1 MEKPKIIKNYC
12 QSCQNYTRQFVLKE
26 HNIPYEPEGHLFDLF
41 YQIVE
46 CCGCSNV
53 SFREEIIDPDS
64 PIHINESEVEYETT
78 IKTYPV
84 SLKNHKE
91 MDWFELYELPLLV
104 RRIYTDTLK
113 SYANDSKILTGIGL
127 RTCIEAVCNDKGIEG
142 KSLESRINK
151 LKTSGFISISDTNHL
166 HGIRFMGND
175 SAHDIKQPNDRELE
189 IALRIVEHLLSS
201 IYILPKISN
210 GTLQTVI
217 DNYKDFKT
225 LLIKLLNDNF
235 KSGDEHGLFRFLD
248 KDYRRCQEN
257 IEDFEK
263 QIIKDIQNGDF
274 TDLQLG
280 AIKKYKNKNI
290 QNFLVV

>member
-1 MEKPKIIKNYC
+1 MAENTHITSYCKSCGKDTNQLIVKEYFVPYDPNDYPEELYYQIIKC
-12 QSCQNYTRQFVLKE
+12 A
-26 HNIPYEPEGHLFDLF
+26 
-41 YQIVE
+41 
-46 CCGCSNV
+46 GCDYV
-53 SFREEIIDPDS
+53 SFRIMQIDLQ
-64 PIHINESEVEYETT
+64 NEHYDFNGDLYYPKNVTN
-78 IKTYPV
+78 YPV
-84 SLKNHKE
+84 PLKGHKE
-91 MDWFELYELPLLV
+91 FQWFELAELPIIV
-104 RRIYTDTLK
+104 KSIYQNTLK

-142 KSLESRINK
+142 ESLESRINK

>member
-1 MEKPKIIKNYC
+1 MAENTHITSYCKSCGKDTNQLIVKEYFVPYDPNDYPEELYYQIIKC
-12 QSCQNYTRQFVLKE
+12 A
-26 HNIPYEPEGHLFDLF
+26 
-41 YQIVE
+41 
-46 CCGCSNV
+46 GCDYV
-53 SFREEIIDPDS
+53 SFRIMQIDLQ
-64 PIHINESEVEYETT
+64 NEHYDFNGDLYYPENVTN
-78 IKTYPV
+78 YPV
-84 SLKNHKE
+84 PLKGHKE
-91 MDWFELYELPLLV
+91 FQWFELAELPIIV
-104 RRIYTDTLK
+104 KSIYQNTLK

>member
-1 MEKPKIIKNYC
+1 MAENTHITSYCKSCGKDTNQLIVKEYFVPYDPNDYPEELYYQIIKC
-12 QSCQNYTRQFVLKE
+12 A
-26 HNIPYEPEGHLFDLF
+26 
-41 YQIVE
+41 
-46 CCGCSNV
+46 GCDYV
-53 SFREEIIDPDS
+53 SFRIMQIDLQ
-64 PIHINESEVEYETT
+64 NEHYDFNGDLY
-78 IKTYPV
+78 YPNNV
-84 SLKNHKE
+84 TNYPLPLKGHKE
-91 MDWFELYELPLLV
+91 FQWFELDELPIIV
-104 RRIYTDTLK
+104 KSIYQNTLK

-151 LKTSGFISISDTNHL
+151 LKSSGFISISDTNHL

-235 KSGDEHGLFRFLD
+235 KSGDEHGLFKFLD